1 MTMLIANKDVT
12 ERDIIE
18 NTMKKFLMISF
29 THKEEEILKVSDEKL
44 VEFSTYDLDKT
55 RELGAVE

>member
-44 VEFSTYDLDKT
+44 VEFST
-55 RELGAVE
+55 